1 MNIKIKL
8 IYIVILFQLAICSSS
23 IAKINIIVSVDN
35 EIITNYDVLKESRYL
50 RILNPSLDNLN
61 KEQITE
67 LAKQSLIK
75 EIIKKKE
82 VSKFISL
89 EEKNH
94 PFINERLKDLFVKLG
109 YEDKKAFEYVLLNNE
124 TYSFKEIEFKIK
136 IELYWNELIFNKYNN
151 QVIINEKELNKKID
165 KLKNKKRREFFL
177 SEIVFRKKKDE
188 DLNNSISKI
197 KKSISEIGFDNT
209 ANIYSISESSKF
221 GGKIGWLKE
230 EVISKKIYES
240 INNLEVNEY
249 SDVIK
254 IENNFIILRIDE
266 IKIVENKIDKEKEKE
281 KLIQIERNKKLEKFS
296 RIYFSKVKR
305 NYLINE
311 E

>member
-8 IYIVILFQLAICSSS
+8 IYVVILFQLAVWNSTT
-23 IAKINIIVSVDN
+23 AKINIIVSVDD

-89 EEKNH
+89 EEENH
-94 PFINERLKDLFVKLG
+94 PFINERLKNLFVKLG

-296 RIYFSKVKR
+296 RIYFNKVKR

>member
-1 MNIKIKL
+1 MNIKIKS
-8 IYIVILFQLAICSSS
+8 ICIIILFQLAICSSS
-23 IAKINIIVSVDN
+23 IAKINIIVSVNN
-35 EIITNYDVLKESRYL
+35 EIITNYDVSKEGRYL
-50 RILNPSLDNLN
+50 RILNPSLNNLN

-82 VSKFISL
+82 VSKFFSL

-94 PFINERLKDLFVKLG
+94 PFINERLKNLFVKLG
-109 YEDKKAFEYVLLNNE
+109 YEDKKTFEKVLFNNE
-124 TYSFKEIEFKIK
+124 TYSFEEIEFKIK

-151 QVIINEKELNKKID
+151 QVIIDEKELDEKINK
-165 KLKNKKRREFFL
+165 LRNKKRREFFL
-177 SEIVFRKKKDE
+177 SEIIFRKKKDE
-188 DLNNSISKI
+188 DLNDSILEI

-230 EVISKKIYES
+230 EALSKEIYES
-240 INNLEVNEY
+240 INNLEVKEY

-266 IKIVENKIDKEKEKE
+266 MRIIENEIDKKKEKE

>member
-8 IYIVILFQLAICSSS
+8 IYIIILFQLAICSSS
-23 IAKINIIVSVDN
+23 IAKINIIISVDN
-35 EIITNYDVLKESRYL
+35 EIITNYDVLKEGKYL
-50 RILNPSLDNLN
+50 KVLNPSLNNLN

-151 QVIINEKELNKKID
+151 QVIINEKELNEKIN

-177 SEIVFRKKKDE
+177 SEIVFRKKKGE
-188 DLNNSISKI
+188 DLNDSILKI

-230 EVISKKIYES
+230 EALSKEIYES
-240 INNLEVNEY
+240 INNLEVKEY

>member
-8 IYIVILFQLAICSSS
+8 IYIIILFQLALCSSS

-50 RILNPSLDNLN
+50 RILNPNLDNLN

-109 YEDKKAFEYVLLNNE
+109 YEDQKAFESVLLNNE

-151 QVIINEKELNKKID
+151 QVIINEKELNEKIN

-177 SEIVFRKKKDE
+177 SEIVFRKKKGE
-188 DLNNSISKI
+188 DLNDSILKI

-209 ANIYSISESSKF
+209 ANIYSVSESSKF

-230 EVISKKIYES
+230 EALSKEIYES
-240 INNLEVNEY
+240 INNLEVKEY

>member
-8 IYIVILFQLAICSSS
+8 IYVVILFQLAVWNSTT
-23 IAKINIIVSVDN
+23 AKINIIASVDN

-89 EEKNH
+89 EEENH
-94 PFINERLKDLFVKLG
+94 PFINERLKNLFVKLG

-151 QVIINEKELNKKID
+151 QVIINEKELDKKIN

-188 DLNNSISKI
+188 DLNETILKI

-230 EVISKKIYES
+230 EGLSKEIYES
-240 INNLEVNEY
+240 INNLEVKEY

-266 IKIVENKIDKEKEKE
+266 IKIVENKIDKEKEKK

>member
-8 IYIVILFQLAICSSS
+8 IYIIILFQLSICSLS
-23 IAKINIIVSVDN
+23 IAKINIVVSVDN

-50 RILNPSLDNLN
+50 RILNPSLNNLN

-82 VSKFISL
+82 ISKFISL
-89 EEKNH
+89 EEENH
-94 PFINERLKDLFVKLG
+94 AFINERLKNLFVKLG
-109 YEDKKAFEYVLLNNE
+109 YEDKKAFENVLLNNE

-151 QVIINEKELNKKID
+151 QVIINEKEINKKIN
-165 KLKNKKRREFFL
+165 KLKNEKRRELFL
-177 SEIVFRKKKDE
+177 SEIVFKKKKDE
-188 DLNNSISKI
+188 DLNDSILKI

-230 EVISKKIYES
+230 EGLSKEIYES
-240 INNLEVNEY
+240 INNLEVKEY

-266 IKIVENKIDKEKEKE
+266 IKIVENKIDKKKEKE

-296 RIYFSKVKR
+296 RIYFSKVKK

>member
-1 MNIKIKL
+1 M
-8 IYIVILFQLAICSSS
+8 
-23 IAKINIIVSVDN
+23 
-35 EIITNYDVLKESRYL
+35 
-50 RILNPSLDNLN
+50 
-61 KEQITE
+61 
-67 LAKQSLIK
+67 
-75 EIIKKKE
+75 KKE
-82 VSKFISL
+82 ESFFYLKQFL
-89 EEKNH
+89 E
-94 PFINERLKDLFVKLG
+94 
-109 YEDKKAFEYVLLNNE
+109 
-124 TYSFKEIEFKIK
+124 
-136 IELYWNELIFNKYNN
+136 
-151 QVIINEKELNKKID
+151 
-165 KLKNKKRREFFL
+165 
-177 SEIVFRKKKDE
+177 KKKDE
-188 DLNNSISKI
+188 DLNESILKI

-230 EVISKKIYES
+230 EALSKEIYES
-240 INNLEVNEY
+240 INNLEVKEY

-266 IKIVENKIDKEKEKE
+266 IKIVENKIDKEKEKK

>member
-8 IYIVILFQLAICSSS
+8 IYIIILFQLAICSSS
-23 IAKINIIVSVDN
+23 IAKINIIISVDN
-35 EIITNYDVLKESRYL
+35 EIITNYDVLKEGKYL
-50 RILNPSLDNLN
+50 KVLNPSLNNLN

-94 PFINERLKDLFVKLG
+94 PFINERLKNIFVKLG
-109 YEDKKAFEYVLLNNE
+109 YEDKKDFEYVLLNNE

-151 QVIINEKELNKKID
+151 QVIINEKELNEKIN

-240 INNLEVNEY
+240 INNLEVKEY

>member
-1 MNIKIKL
+1 MK
-8 IYIVILFQLAICSSS
+8 
-23 IAKINIIVSVDN
+23 VS
-35 EIITNYDVLKESRYL
+35 
-50 RILNPSLDNLN
+50 ILN
-61 KEQITE
+61 KI
-67 LAKQSLIK
+67 
-75 EIIKKKE
+75 
-82 VSKFISL
+82 
-89 EEKNH
+89 
-94 PFINERLKDLFVKLG
+94 
-109 YEDKKAFEYVLLNNE
+109 
-124 TYSFKEIEFKIK
+124 FK
-136 IELYWNELIFNKYNN
+136 
-151 QVIINEKELNKKID
+151 V
-165 KLKNKKRREFFL
+165 KRREFFL

-188 DLNNSISKI
+188 DLNDSILKI

-230 EVISKKIYES
+230 EVLSKEIYES
-240 INNLEVNEY
+240 INNLEVEEY

-254 IENNFIILRIDE
+254 IENNFIFLIIDE
-266 IKIVENKIDKEKEKE
+266 IRVVEDKIDKEKEKK

>member
-8 IYIVILFQLAICSSS
+8 IYIVILFQLALSSSS

-50 RILNPSLDNLN
+50 RILNPNLDNLN

-82 VSKFISL
+82 ISKFISL

-94 PFINERLKDLFVKLG
+94 PFINERLKSLFVKLG
-109 YEDKKAFEYVLLNNE
+109 YEDKKAFENVLLNNE

-151 QVIINEKELNKKID
+151 QVIINEKELTKKIN
-165 KLKNKKRREFFL
+165 KLKNKKRRELFL

-188 DLNNSISKI
+188 DLNDTILKI

-230 EVISKKIYES
+230 EVLSKEIYKS
-240 INNLEVNEY
+240 INNLEVEEY

-266 IKIVENKIDKEKEKE
+266 IKIVENKIDKEKEKK

>member
-1 MNIKIKL
+1 MNVKIKL
-8 IYIVILFQLAICSSS
+8 IYIIILFHLTLCSSS

-35 EIITNYDVLKESRYL
+35 EIITNYDVLKEGRYL
-50 RILNPSLDNLN
+50 RILNPSLNNLN

-94 PFINERLKDLFVKLG
+94 PFINERLNDLFVRLG

-151 QVIINEKELNKKID
+151 QVIINEKELNNKIN

-188 DLNNSISKI
+188 DLNDSILKI
-197 KKSISEIGFDNT
+197 KKSINEIGFDNT

-221 GGKIGWLKE
+221 GGKIGWIKE
-230 EVISKKIYES
+230 ESLTKEIYES
-240 INNLEVNEY
+240 INNLEVKEY

-266 IKIVENKIDKEKEKE
+266 IKIVENKIDKEKEKK

-296 RIYFSKVKR
+296 RIYFNKVKK

>member
-8 IYIVILFQLAICSSS
+8 IYIIILFQLAICSSS
-23 IAKINIIVSVDN
+23 IAKINIVVSVDN
-35 EIITNYDVLKESRYL
+35 EIITNYDVLKEGRYL
-50 RILNPSLDNLN
+50 RVLNPSLNNLN

-94 PFINERLKDLFVKLG
+94 PFINERLKNLFVKLG
-109 YEDKKAFEYVLLNNE
+109 YEDKKAFENVLLGNE

-151 QVIINEKELNKKID
+151 QVIINEKELTKKLY

-188 DLNNSISKI
+188 DLNDSILKI

-230 EVISKKIYES
+230 EALSKEIYES
-240 INNLEVNEY
+240 INNLEVKEY

-254 IENNFIILRIDE
+254 IENNFIILRVDE
-266 IKIVENKIDKEKEKE
+266 IKIVENKIDKEKEKK

>member
-8 IYIVILFQLAICSSS
+8 IYIIILFQLAICSSS

-35 EIITNYDVLKESRYL
+35 EIITNYDVLKEGRYL
-50 RILNPSLDNLN
+50 RVLNPSLNNLN

-82 VSKFISL
+82 ISKFISL

-94 PFINERLKDLFVKLG
+94 PFINERLKNLFVKLG
-109 YEDKKAFEYVLLNNE
+109 YEDKKAFENVLLGNE

-151 QVIINEKELNKKID
+151 QVIINEKEINKKIN
-165 KLKNKKRREFFL
+165 KLKNEKGRELFL
-177 SEIVFRKKKDE
+177 SEIVFKKKKDE
-188 DLNNSISKI
+188 DLNDSILKI
-197 KKSISEIGFDNT
+197 KKSIGEIGFDNT

-230 EVISKKIYES
+230 EGLSKEIYES
-240 INNLEVNEY
+240 INKLEVNEY

-266 IKIVENKIDKEKEKE
+266 IKIVENKIDKKKEKE